1 MGPAGSTGAAP
12 NQGGAA
18 DTGAAPNQGG
28 AADTGAAP
36 SSGAAA
42 NKGGAPSAGGATR
55 GPVTLSDVARGAGV
69 SIATASFVLSGRAGA
84 PSAGSPQTKAKVR
97 AAAERLGYV
106 PNRNAQA
113 MRTGRG
119 GGIVLA
125 LGVINDP
132 WSVGLAEQ
140 VRADALPHDL
150 STLILADERWF
161 EYISGNAADCAFLTS
176 IDFEAD
182 GPEKVRRLSAN
193 SHSGLVAFSATM
205 EPERFDVIHSSPH
218 PAIHDAYRRL
228 RTRHDRV
235 QLLAP
240 HRLHLPG
247 GTQVPHRTQTF
258 YDAAREH
265 GDGPAED
272 LVRTCLPGGRES
284 YRTSLEWL
292 SGPARPEAVICYT
305 GYQAVA
311 LQSAAERLG
320 IRQPDD
326 LEIISIGDV
335 PAESQYY
342 GPISYYGVQDVF
354 SRISEVVVG
363 RARDR
368 SDRPG
373 ELHTFDWEFFAGD
386 TTRDPQPAFGPPA
399 ANDPEPTRDREPPPD
414 PQAAHEPR

>member
-1 MGPAGSTGAAP
+1 MG
-12 NQGGAA
+12 
-18 DTGAAPNQGG
+18 
-28 AADTGAAP
+28 
-36 SSGAAA
+36 
-42 NKGGAPSAGGATR
+42 AGGTTDGSSR
-55 GPVTLSDVARGAGV
+55 GPITLSDVAREAGV

-125 LGVINDP
+125 LGVIADP

-150 STLILADERWF
+150 STLILADERWY

-176 IDFEAD
+176 IDFTDD
-182 GPEKVRRLSAN
+182 GPEKVRRLSAS

-205 EPERFDVIHSSPH
+205 EPERFDVIRSSPH
-218 PAIHDAYRRL
+218 RAVRDAYRRL
-228 RTRHDRV
+228 RARHDRV
-235 QLLAP
+235 RLLAP
-240 HRLHLPG
+240 DRLHLLG
-247 GTQVPHRTQTF
+247 GTQVPQRTQTF
-258 YDAAREH
+258 LDTAREH

-272 LVRTCLPGGRES
+272 LVRTSLPGGRES
-284 YRTSLEWL
+284 YRASLEWL
-292 SGPARPEAVICYT
+292 SAPERPEAVICYT

-311 LQSAAERLG
+311 LQAAAERLG
-320 IRQPDD
+320 LRQPDD

-342 GPISYYGVQDVF
+342 GSISYYGVQDVF
-354 SRISEVVVG
+354 VRISEVVVG

-386 TTRDPQPAFGPPA
+386 TTRDPLPA
-399 ANDPEPTRDREPPPD
+399 PEADSARGPD
-414 PQAAHEPR
+414 PAPDSARASGPVPDSGSA